1 VIRSTPQSGAVDTDV
16 CVIGTGAAG
25 IAIARELDGTG
36 IRVCLLESGHHKP
49 AAVPDPY
56 YEIISKKA
64 TVENHSRRRAFG
76 GTTTVWAGRWRR
88 FDPIDLEARDWVPS
102 SGWPVNYDQ
111 LVPFYERAADSVHVR
126 DHHTEDDLPDFMP
139 SKILVPTVF
148 HTLTPEQRRFGT
160 ASQRQFER
168 SDNVDVMLGTHCM
181 QLIRAG
187 HSITHVVAKTE
198 AGTVS
203 IYAKHVILAAGG
215 IENARQLLLSKIGNQ
230 HDQVGRYF
238 MDHPKGGVGVI
249 ETYEP
254 IDMSSW
260 KGLTE
265 DAPIYVGFRLADEV
279 QRQQQTLNSY
289 VFLAPMFQR
298 DLVSRAVRRL
308 LRPKSCRM
316 LLVRN
321 YMEQIPDPENRV
333 YLGEASDPYGQPRAA
348 VAWQLGEQDRTAVIT
363 LHRMLQ
369 REVRRAGVGELVSP
383 LLHQNADFSTFVDAS
398 HHMGTTRMGRSP
410 RNSVVDADCRVHDCD
425 NLFVAGSSVFPTS
438 GYANPTATIVALA
451 IRLADHV
458 KGLHVTP

>member
-1 VIRSTPQSGAVDTDV
+1 M
-16 CVIGTGAAG
+16 IGSGAAG

-36 IRVCLLESGHHKP
+36 IRVCVLESGHHQP

-56 YEIISKKA
+56 YEIVSEKA

-76 GTTTVWAGRWRR
+76 GTTTVWAGRWKR
-88 FDPIDLEARDWVPS
+88 FDPIDLERRAWVPS
-102 SGWPVNYDQ
+102 SGWPIRYDQ
-111 LVPFYERAADSVHVR
+111 LVPLYERAADSVRVR
-126 DHHTEDDLPDFMP
+126 DRHTQGDLPNFMP
-139 SKILVPTVF
+139 GRVLEPTVF
-148 HTLTPEQRRFGT
+148 HTLSPEQRRFGA
-160 ASQRQFER
+160 ASRRQLER
-168 SDNVDVMLGTHCM
+168 SENVEVILGAHCM
-181 QLIRAG
+181 QLVRAG

-198 AGTVS
+198 TGHLS
-203 IYAKHVILAAGG
+203 IYAQHVILATGG
-215 IENARQLLLSKIGNQ
+215 IENARQLLLSKIGNG

-265 DAPIYVGFRLADEV
+265 DAPIYVGFRLADDV
-279 QRQQQTLNSY
+279 QRELRTLNSY

-308 LRPKSCRM
+308 RRPKTCRM

-321 YMEQIPDPENRV
+321 YMEQIPDPDNRV
-333 YLGEASDPYGQPRAA
+333 YLGTATDPFGQPRAA
-348 VAWQLGEQDRTAVIT
+348 VAWTLGEHDRAAVIA
-363 LHRMLQ
+363 LHRTLQ
-369 REVRRAGVGELVSP
+369 REARRAGVGELVSP
-383 LLHQNADFSTFVDAS
+383 LLHQADFSTFVDAS
-398 HHMGTTRMGRSP
+398 HHMGTTRMGLSP
-410 RNSVVDADCRVHDCD
+410 RDSVVDANCRVHDCD
-425 NLFVAGSSVFPTS
+425 NLFIAGSSVFPTS

-458 KGLHVTP
+458 KGFHVTA